1 MSPQDDLIEAANIEV
16 MRRVLEPVD
25 DDIPDPG
32 IDFEAC
38 VKALVKRT
46 ERMLKSL
53 SQAERRTYF
62 LEKAR
67 SSSMEWCR
75 RINAPAQLTESVEHW
90 LERLERRR
98 PS

>member
-1 MSPQDDLIEAANIEV
+1 MSFQDDLIEAAKIDV

-38 VKALVKRT
+38 VTALVLRTKRT
-46 ERMLKSL
+46 VKSL
-53 SQAERRTYF
+53 PPAKRRAYF

-67 SSSMEWCR
+67 SSMEWCR
-75 RINAPAQLTESVEHW
+75 RTNAPAQITDSIEQW
-90 LERLERRR
+90 LERLQRRS

>member
-1 MSPQDDLIEAANIEV
+1 MSLQDDLIEAANIDV

-38 VKALVKRT
+38 VKALMKRT
-46 ERMLKSL
+46 ERTVKPL
-53 SQAERRTYF
+53 SQAGRHAYF
-62 LEKAR
+62 LNKAR
-67 SSSMEWCR
+67 SSMEWCR
-75 RINAPAQLTESVEHW
+75 RISAPAQITERVEQW
-90 LERLERRR
+90 LERLERQW